1 MGSGFESG
9 RSRLKVVIW
18 RLVWSQIGVTAV
30 AAIIVGAFAGW
41 SSGRSVVLGGMAVF
55 VPTALGALR
64 MVLTRSA
71 TPQSALRTQVS
82 AQALKW
88 VATVMVFGAVFI
100 VFRDVQALWVFLGFG
115 VVHLAYWLA
124 LLLER

>member
-9 RSRLKVVIW
+9 RSRLKVVVW
-18 RLVWSQIGVTAV
+18 RLVWAQVGVTLGAAAV
-30 AAIIVGAFAGW
+30 TGMFVGC
-41 SSGRSVVLGGMAVF
+41 SSARSVVLGGLAVC
-55 VPTALGALR
+55 VPAALGALR
-64 MVLTRSA
+64 MVLARSD

-88 VATVMVFGAVFI
+88 VGTVMVFGAAFT
-100 VFRDVQALWVFLGFG
+100 VFRDVQAPWVFLGFG
-115 VVHLAYWLA
+115 VVQLAYWLA